1 MEVEYL
7 TKTEWTET
15 INQLFEYLSALNDKL
30 QYISS
35 IFYLILFFGAG
46 ILLFMLMYKVIKIFM

>member
-7 TKTEWTET
+7 TKAEWTET
-15 INQLFEYLSALNDKL
+15 IVELFFHLDTLNDTL
-30 QYISS
+30 QYIASS
-35 IFYLILFFGAG
+35 FYLLLFFGAG